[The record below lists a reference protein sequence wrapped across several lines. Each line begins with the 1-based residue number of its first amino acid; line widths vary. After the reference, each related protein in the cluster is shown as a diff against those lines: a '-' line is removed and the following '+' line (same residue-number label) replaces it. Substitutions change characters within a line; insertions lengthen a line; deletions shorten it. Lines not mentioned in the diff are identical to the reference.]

1 MKEKSEISIVIVN
14 YNVKDFLLQCLRSIE
29 SASKNVATEI
39 IVADNNSS
47 DGSCE
52 FLAPLFPNV
61 KFIQLNENHGFA
73 KANNIGIN
81 EAKGKYIL
89 ILNPDTI
96 LQEDT
101 LDVMYD
107 YMEKHTE
114 VACAGC
120 KVLNSDGSFQLACR
134 RGFPTPWVSFTKLFG
149 LQKLFPDSKL
159 FSKYNQTFRS
169 VDETYFIDSVIGAF
183 MFCRK
188 ESLDEVQGFDD
199 AFFMYGEDIDLCYRL
214 SQKGWKTAYVHST
227 SIIHYKGESTRRSS
241 INEIKHFYE
250 AMRIFSK
257 KHYSSS
263 FIFLMFLRLGIIL
276 RTFLAYINKFKKD
289 IIVVIFDLMSVNL
302 ALMLGTWYRF
312 GGIFNFPD
320 YAYPTV
326 FIAVSLVMVFSMIIV
341 GEYFETKPT
350 TRRAL
355 FGLMISFFIL
365 SSLTYYFKDFAFSRG
380 VLLMT
385 IGLTAISAS
394 VIRGIIVLFEK
405 TKGTESDRRIALVGL
420 NQKTE
425 NIVNSLRKSELTN
438 VVIVGVVSPGKEA
451 DSRQQ
456 TADRVIIEN
465 EKLGIRNFQP
475 NLDDN
480 KFLGLP
486 VLGNIEF
493 LSKIIENYNINELVI
508 TDTTIA
514 KNELIRI
521 IAKSSDRAVRY
532 HVAQEFEELLASRI
546 INEITGIEPT
556 IPRFNINKL
565 RFKAFK
571 RLFDIF
577 GSIFLLTIGLPVVYL
592 LKTKKSEKIKSSNPL
607 MDLLK
612 VLWGKFSLVGQYELH
627 GEKLRAGKIGLIGL
641 VHISN
646 PNQLS
651 IEAKKNL
658 NNFYL
663 QEYSFSLDIDIII
676 KFLFRK
682 KSGI

>member
-1 MKEKSEISIVIVN
+1 MTDKPEISIVIVN
-14 YNVKDFLLQCLRSIE
+14 YNVKDFLLQCIRSIE
-29 SASKNVATEI
+29 SASKKIPTEV

-52 FLAPLFPNV
+52 FLGPLFPNV
-61 KFIQLNENHGFA
+61 KFIQLDENLGFA
-73 KANNIGIN
+73 KANNIGIKQSN
-81 EAKGKYIL
+81 GKYVL

-101 LDVMYD
+101 LEVMYD
-107 YMEKHTE
+107 YMENHSE

-134 RGFPTPWVSFTKLFG
+134 RGFPTPWASFTKLFG
-149 LQKLFPDSKL
+149 LQKLFPNSKL
-159 FSKYNQTFRS
+159 FAKYNQTFRS
-169 VDETYFIDSVIGAF
+169 IDETYYIDSVIGAF

-188 ESLDEVQGFDD
+188 DAIDEVDSFDE

-214 SQKGWKTAYVHST
+214 AQKGWKTSYVHST
-227 SIIHYKGESTRRSS
+227 SIIHFKGESTRRSS

-263 FIFLMFLRLGIIL
+263 LFFLLFLRFGILL
-276 RTFLAYINKFKKD
+276 RALLAYINKYKKD
-289 IIVVIFDLMSVNL
+289 IVVIIFDLISINL

-326 FIAVSLVMVFSMIIV
+326 FIAVSLVMLFSMIIV

-365 SSLTYYFKDFAFSRG
+365 SSLTYYFNDFAFSRG

-385 IGLTAISAS
+385 IALTAISAS
-394 VIRGIIVLFEK
+394 VIRGILLLFDK
-405 TKGTESDRRIALVGL
+405 TKGSESDRRIAFIGI
-420 NQKTE
+420 NQKTV
-425 NIVNSLRKSELTN
+425 NIINSLRKSELTN
-438 VVIVGVVSPGKEA
+438 LVIVGMIRTGRTEDEFKNESKISDEGL
-451 DSRQQ
+451 Q
-456 TADRVIIEN
+456 VIGDI
-465 EKLGIRNFQP
+465 G
-475 NLDDN
+475 
-480 KFLGLP
+480 FLT
-486 VLGNIEF
+486 
-493 LSKIIENYNINELVI
+493 KIIENYNINELVI
-508 TDTTIA
+508 TDTTLA

-521 IAKSSDRAVRY
+521 ISNSTNKSIRY

-556 IPRFNINKL
+556 IPKFNINKI

-571 RLFDIF
+571 RIFDIF

-592 LKTKKSEKIKSSNPL
+592 LKTNKSEKIKSSNPFK
-607 MDLLK
+607 DLLM
-612 VLWGKFSLVGQYELH
+612 VLLGRYSLVGLYEI
-627 GEKLRAGKIGLIGL
+627 KDDRIRSGKIGLIGL

-646 PNQLS
+646 PGQLS
-651 IEAKKNL
+651 LDAKRNL

-663 QEYSFSLDIDIII
+663 QEYSLSLDMDIII
-676 KFLFRK
+676 KFIFRK
-682 KSGI
+682 KSGNKRNT